1 MPSDSIMA
9 IATGLMLFSVFNAVK
24 WAKKM
29 SECEAY
35 WLTNFHELIIRHTP
49 IKKESWWS
57 FFFFKQY
64 AHAVMYKKQANKY
77 KENLQSIGIIVIKVR
92 KKGWYTCRFLVGI

>member
-24 WAKKM
+24 WAEKM

-49 IKKESWWS
+49 IKKESWRS
-57 FFFFKQY
+57 FFLFQ
-64 AHAVMYKKQANKY
+64 AVCTVMYKKQANKY
-77 KENLQSIGIIVIKVR
+77 KENLQSIRIIVIKVR